1 MGSVRYWNIS
11 EYGQWQIEQALEVLR
26 WHAPGH
32 HTHFF
37 QVIEGVKYLGGDGCG
52 SNAIACTAGP
62 HGRWV
67 VLTSPPENATLID
80 LAVTLSH
87 EARHF
92 AFDGY
97 GGLTVVAHTCRNCSH
112 PAERAHD
119 AIYQEDE
126 RLRTHLAWTLAPQQL
141 ATASL
146 VPVWQASAPT
156 HQLPEQWPPLV
167 PAAPPPDPLPLALLS
182 LMRPTVPPE
191 AILLG
196 IVGLAIGL
204 AAHSRRRW

>member
-32 HTHFF
+32 HTHFL
-37 QVIEGVKYLGGDGCG
+37 QVIEGVKYLDGGGCG

-62 HGRWV
+62 HGRWI
-67 VLTSPPENATLID
+67 VLTSPPETAALIE

-92 AFDGY
+92 AFDRY
-97 GGLTVVAHTCRNCSH
+97 GRLTAVAHTCRNCSH
-112 PAERAHD
+112 PGERARD

-126 RLRTHLAWTLAPQQL
+126 RLREYLAW
-141 ATASL
+141 ATASR
-146 VPVWQASAPT
+146 QSAPT
-156 HQLPEQWPPLV
+156 SYVPVSQPSAPSYQVQAQWLPSPPT
-167 PAAPPPDPLPLALLS
+167 APPPDPLSIALLS
-182 LMRPTVPPE
+182 LIRPAIPPQTV
-191 AILLG
+191 LLG
-196 IVGLAIGL
+196 IVAVAIGL
-204 AAHSRRRW
+204 AATSRRRW